1 MTEPIRDMAGLVEA
15 LRQRRDALDI
25 SHETIDEISGLQS
38 GYAGKLLA
46 PRAPRN
52 MSYNSLGLILGA
64 LGVGLQVVEDQEQIA
79 RVAKRWT
86 KRKPQGPRYK
96 AASAGPAKRADISEI
111 TGQNDL
117 FAASKNRMKMLGR
130 MGGIK
135 SGETRRAK
143 AKRRREIK
151 LKRSAAAR
159 ARWARQGDARDEP
172 GHP

>member
-1 MTEPIRDMAGLVEA
+1 MSDPIRDMAGLVEA

-52 MSYNSLGLILGA
+52 LSYNSLGLILGA

-79 RVAKRWT
+79 KVAKRWQ

-96 AASAGPAKRADISEI
+96 AEPQIGQASIETNLQKLAELLSQLSRKERIMMG
-111 TGQNDL
+111 
-117 FAASKNRMKMLGR
+117 ASI
-130 MGGIK
+130 GGK
-135 SGETRRAK
+135 RRAK
-143 AKRRREIK
+143 ALGKRQRARI
-151 LKRSAAAR
+151 AAHAAR
-159 ARWARQGDARDEP
+159 QRWAKRDQP
-172 GHP
+172 ST